1 MSCKRAQLSLLKL
14 PSAADIMKI
23 KSRFIQKHF
32 YKPVKTMHSMKKQ
45 YISPSA
51 IVMDLHLES
60 SVAQML
66 VGSREGST
74 SQTQTEDE
82 AWTQKKQD
90 NCYWDYPDDYDSSQD
105 Y

>member
-1 MSCKRAQLSLLKL
+1 
-14 PSAADIMKI
+14 
-23 KSRFIQKHF
+23 
-32 YKPVKTMHSMKKQ
+32 MHSMKKQ

-60 SVAQML
+60 SVAQLL

-74 SQTQTEDE
+74 SQTGDE

>member
-1 MSCKRAQLSLLKL
+1 MSLLKL

-23 KSRFIQKHF
+23 KSRFIQKRF
-32 YKPVKTMHSMKKQ
+32 YKPFKTMHSMKKQ

-60 SVAQML
+60 SVAQLL
-66 VGSREGST
+66 VGSREGGA

>member
-1 MSCKRAQLSLLKL
+1 
-14 PSAADIMKI
+14 
-23 KSRFIQKHF
+23 
-32 YKPVKTMHSMKKQ
+32 
-45 YISPSA
+45 
-51 IVMDLHLES
+51 MDLHLES

-90 NCYWDYPDDYDSSQD
+90 NFYCDWMPDGYDSSQG

>member
-1 MSCKRAQLSLLKL
+1 
-14 PSAADIMKI
+14 
-23 KSRFIQKHF
+23 
-32 YKPVKTMHSMKKQ
+32 MHNMKKQ

-60 SVAQML
+60 SVAQLL
-66 VGSREGST
+66 VGSREGDA

-90 NCYWDYPDDYDSSQD
+90 NLYWDYPDDYDSSQD

>member
-1 MSCKRAQLSLLKL
+1 
-14 PSAADIMKI
+14 
-23 KSRFIQKHF
+23 
-32 YKPVKTMHSMKKQ
+32 MKKQ

-60 SVAQML
+60 SVAQLL
-66 VGSREGST
+66 VGSREGDA

-90 NCYWDYPDDYDSSQD
+90 NLYWDYPDDYDSSQG

>member
-1 MSCKRAQLSLLKL
+1 
-14 PSAADIMKI
+14 
-23 KSRFIQKHF
+23 
-32 YKPVKTMHSMKKQ
+32 MHIMKKQ

-74 SQTQTEDE
+74 SQTDDE

-90 NCYWDYPDDYDSSQD
+90 NLYCDWMPDGYDSSKG

>member
-1 MSCKRAQLSLLKL
+1 
-14 PSAADIMKI
+14 
-23 KSRFIQKHF
+23 
-32 YKPVKTMHSMKKQ
+32 MHSMKKQ

-51 IVMDLHLES
+51 IVMDLNLES

-74 SQTQTEDE
+74 SQTEDE

-90 NCYWDYPDDYDSSQD
+90 NFYCDWMPDGYDSSQS